1 MTRRAIF
8 AVLVV
13 IGTLFQLPNASAADR
28 QDVTITTAS
37 GMRFTMAVITPAIW
51 TPESELPVIFA
62 LPPGAGN
69 MNMVNA
75 FLGNYWSQEADRRGY
90 IIVSPAVV
98 GRSLEDSA
106 REVLDAVFDW
116 MDGNVS
122 YDHERMALVGQ
133 SNGGLGAFHVA
144 RVRPEWFT
152 SIVVMP
158 GGYGG
163 QGSLE
168 MLAGKPILL
177 TVGERDTN
185 WVQLTQ
191 TTRDLLVLA
200 DARPEIDVVPGASH
214 VFPYPPEDLFDW
226 IERSFPE

>member
-1 MTRRAIF
+1 MKRRTML
-8 AVLVV
+8 AVSLV
-13 IGTLFQLPNASAADR
+13 IGILAPLPNANAADR
-28 QDVTITTAS
+28 QNVTIMTES

-51 TPESELPVIFA
+51 TPDTELPVIFA
-62 LPPGAGN
+62 LPPGAGD

-75 FLGNYWSQEADRRGY
+75 FLGNYWSREADRRGY

-98 GRSLEDSA
+98 GRSLEDTA
-106 REVLDAVFDW
+106 REVLDAVFNW

-122 YDHERMALVGQ
+122 YDDERMAIVGQ

-144 RVRPEWFT
+144 RVRPDWFT

-163 QGSLE
+163 LGDLD

-177 TVGERDTN
+177 TVGEQDTS

-191 TTRDLLVLA
+191 NTRDLLLLA
-200 DARPEIDVVPGASH
+200 GALPEIDVVAGAGH
-214 VFPYPPEDLFDW
+214 VFPYPPEDLFNW